1 MEKRFPKSKRP
12 KLLSKKSKQT
22 LIKTAPTIHQ
32 IALQVDRKK
41 VNLNHCWKKMRKYHH
56 TNFHAATKKTYINS
70 SVTSN

>member
-32 IALQVDRKK
+32 IALQVDRKSEFK
-41 VNLNHCWKKMRKYHH
+41 PLLEKK
-56 TNFHAATKKTYINS
+56 
-70 SVTSN
+70 

>member
-32 IALQVDRKK
+32 IALQVDRKSEFK
-41 VNLNHCWKKMRKYHH
+41 PLLEKNEEISPHQLSC
-56 TNFHAATKKTYINS
+56 
-70 SVTSN
+70 SN